1 MQLQTFSGIFDIC
14 TLVSNWWN
22 VLFWHNEIRELGEW
36 RGSIGFDVDVLTKLE
51 ISGLM
56 IEIDVDWTNKQ
67 TNEKFVAENFS
78 IRVKSVIAH
87 KVSSL
92 NALCSPYHITKS
104 IKLKALA
111 GCGQTMWKVQLQ
123 CDLVCLFEID
133 AAAYCVYVFRV
144 S

>member
-1 MQLQTFSGIFDIC
+1 MEFLTFVHLLAIDGMFFFGTMKSESRG
-14 TLVSNWWN
+14 
-22 VLFWHNEIRELGEW
+22 RG
-36 RGSIGFDVDVLTKLE
+36 GSIGFDVDVLTKLE